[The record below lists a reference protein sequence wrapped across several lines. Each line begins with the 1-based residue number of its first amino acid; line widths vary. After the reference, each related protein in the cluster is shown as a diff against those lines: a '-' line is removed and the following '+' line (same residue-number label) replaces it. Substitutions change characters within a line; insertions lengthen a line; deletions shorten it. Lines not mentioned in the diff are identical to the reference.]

1 MDLVLK
7 VLFLKS
13 LKLIGKME
21 YSLLQK
27 KLWKIGGYKAFALKH
42 CPILYNEIAGIGALF
57 TFQLIIVFFS
67 TIAFSSVF
75 KIDWLLFGI
84 PLGII
89 NVLIFNFWSKLLL
102 KFIHRYLNWGA
113 LILICLL
120 KSIFSLIISLP
131 FILFLFESQAL
142 YQLLLIKG
150 KINLGFWEQF
160 SLKPY
165 GLYLSWF
172 SESEGTIILIFS
184 FAIFIMVL
192 FISIAPYFLILR
204 GRKSVYQ
211 SILKIYEE
219 RFN

>member
-1 MDLVLK
+1 
-7 VLFLKS
+7 
-13 LKLIGKME
+13 ME

-27 KLWKIGGYKAFALKH
+27 RLWKIGGYKAFALKY

-75 KIDWLLFGI
+75 KIDWLFFGI
-84 PLGII
+84 PLGVI

-102 KFIHRYLNWGA
+102 KFIHRYLNWVS
-113 LILICLL
+113 LILICTL
-120 KSIFSLIISLP
+120 KLIISVIISLP
-131 FILFLFESQAL
+131 FILFLFENQIL

-184 FAIFIMVL
+184 LAIFTMVL
-192 FISIAPYFLILR
+192 FISITPYFLILR

>member
-1 MDLVLK
+1 
-7 VLFLKS
+7 
-13 LKLIGKME
+13 ME

-27 KLWKIGGYKAFALKH
+27 RLWEIGGYKAFIMKYCSIH
-42 CPILYNEIAGIGALF
+42 YNEIAGIGALLA
-57 TFQLIIVFFS
+57 FQFIIAFFS

-75 KIDWLLFGI
+75 KIDWLFFGV

-89 NVLIFNFWSKLLL
+89 NVFIFNFWSKFLL
-102 KFIHRYLNWGA
+102 KFIHRYLSWGTI
-113 LILICLL
+113 ILICFFKL
-120 KSIFSLIISLP
+120 IFSAIVSLP
-131 FILFLFESQAL
+131 FILFLFENQTL

-150 KINLGFWEQF
+150 KMNLGFWEQF
-160 SLKPY
+160 SLRPY

-184 FAIFIMVL
+184 LAIFTMVL

-204 GRKSVYQ
+204 DRKSVYQ

>member
-1 MDLVLK
+1 M
-7 VLFLKS
+7 
-13 LKLIGKME
+13 G

-27 KLWKIGGYKAFALKH
+27 ELWEISGYKAFALKY

-57 TFQLIIVFFS
+57 TFQLTIVFFS
-67 TIAFSSVF
+67 TIAFSSIF
-75 KIDWLLFGI
+75 KIDWLIFGI

-89 NVLIFNFWSKLLL
+89 NVLIFNFWSKFLL
-102 KFIHRYLNWGA
+102 KFIHRYLNWVA

-120 KSIFSLIISLP
+120 KFIFSIIISLP
-131 FILFLFESQAL
+131 FILFLFESQTL

-160 SLKPY
+160 TLKPY

-172 SESEGTIILIFS
+172 SESEGTIILMFS
-184 FAIFIMVL
+184 LAIFTMVL
-192 FISIAPYFLILR
+192 FISIAPYFLIIR

-211 SILKIYEE
+211 SILKAYEE
-219 RFN
+219 KFN